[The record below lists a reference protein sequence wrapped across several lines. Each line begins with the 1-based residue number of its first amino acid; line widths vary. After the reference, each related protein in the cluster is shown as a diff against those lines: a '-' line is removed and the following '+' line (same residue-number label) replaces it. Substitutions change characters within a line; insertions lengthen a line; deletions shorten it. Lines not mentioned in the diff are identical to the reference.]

1 MKTQTIFTTLLS
13 PFSRLHNRTRLRTKM
28 IVPLLGIL
36 LAASGIIGGTF
47 YMQAKKMIVTQMEAR
62 LDSETE
68 KIIEKI
74 SLMKFMFAADET
86 TYRKRLEFEL
96 GQQRD
101 SLAQEGLAVQQ
112 FVVRNG
118 AFHPIENV
126 TRSPITIPEEIA
138 AQFEAERFGVLHLP
152 VNGIVHTLA
161 FTHSSEENEIY
172 VLDVLQDQYLGPL
185 HQTTRL
191 ILLTIA
197 GSLVLSA
204 VLCWFI
210 IKGITAPFSSMIKGM
225 EQVSLGDLTQR
236 LHMQEEGP
244 EIRAISD
251 SFNHMVTQMAQIIRE
266 IQKMTVELGQGGS
279 LLRQNANDTSELSS
293 LLAVRLE
300 TVNKGVEQTAASTE
314 TASNVYQDMKKSIDE
329 LFLRINSVLQAG
341 QQMEEVTKAGH
352 ERISELA
359 STISIFIQTFSQLD
373 NRMAHLRLQSESI
386 GQVVLLISGIAK
398 QTKLLAMNAAI
409 EAARA
414 GEYGRGFAVV
424 ADEVT
429 KLATES
435 EKSTVQITNM
445 MALVQNETHAI
456 SGESALASAQLQQS
470 KVKLSE
476 AESAFRHMRDAVD
489 QTTGELHATHTGLEQ
504 ISNGL
509 AEVDQ
514 SLDTFIAI
522 SQETKS
528 STEEM
533 WQASREQL
541 SSIERS
547 LQLADDLLLLSQ
559 RLHGISETF
568 RSA

>member
-1 MKTQTIFTTLLS
+1 
-13 PFSRLHNRTRLRTKM
+13 
-28 IVPLLGIL
+28 
-36 LAASGIIGGTF
+36 
-47 YMQAKKMIVTQMEAR
+47 MQAKKMIVTQMEAR

-74 SLMKFMFAADET
+74 SLMKFMFSADEA
-86 TYRKRLEFEL
+86 TYLKRLEFEL

-101 SLAQEGLAVQQ
+101 SLAQEGLTVQQ
-112 FVVRNG
+112 YVVRSG
-118 AFHPIENV
+118 AFHPIENI
-126 TRSPITIPEEIA
+126 TRSPITIPQEIA

-152 VNGIVHTLA
+152 VDGIVHTLA
-161 FTHSSEENEIY
+161 FTHSPEENEIY

-185 HQTTRL
+185 QQTTRL
-191 ILLTIA
+191 ILFTIA

-204 VLCWFI
+204 VLCWYI
-210 IKGITAPFSSMIKGM
+210 TKGITAPFSSMIKGM
-225 EQVSLGDLTQR
+225 EQVSIGDLTQR
-236 LHMQEEGP
+236 LQMQQEGP
-244 EIRAISD
+244 EIRTISD

-266 IQKMTVELGQGGS
+266 MQKMTVELGQGGT

-314 TASNVYQDMKKSIDE
+314 TTSDVYQDMKKNMDD
-329 LFLRINSVLQAG
+329 LFSRINSVLQAG
-341 QQMEEVTKAGH
+341 QQMEEVTKSGH
-352 ERISELA
+352 ERISELT
-359 STISIFIQTFSQLD
+359 STISIFVQTFSQLD

-386 GQVVLLISGIAK
+386 GQVVLLIQAIAK

-429 KLATES
+429 KLANES
-435 EKSTVQITNM
+435 EKSTVQITKM
-445 MALVQNETHAI
+445 MAQVQNETHAI
-456 SGESALASAQLQQS
+456 SSESALASTQLQQS
-470 KVKLSE
+470 KIKLSE

-489 QTTGELHATHTGLEQ
+489 RTTGELQATHTGLER
-504 ISNGL
+504 ISSGL

-514 SLDTFIAI
+514 SLETFIAI

-547 LQLADDLLLLSQ
+547 RQLADDLLLLSQ
-559 RLHGISETF
+559 RLHGISEKF